1 MTATRKRAAALSR
14 KMKPLSAILTKKNR
28 KHSVADVLEFSTDPP
43 VNPDF
48 SRLTDNKTV
57 SNKCWG
63 SITFLEMNRMESFSF
78 VTGGEFTF
86 PLVDVWHSVTT
97 EASWLQSSGPS
108 LVQRQ
113 YFLYICFFVLVSSVS
128 CCLSEFYPVEAKGQ
142 LRRSYFVPAQRVQ
155 YLGTVIDVQTF
166 KASPSQERIDKLM
179 YVNGPATDSRSLR
192 VAPAS
197 TTMLL
202 DIQSRET
209 LHEQRRFVNVWC
221 P

>member
-28 KHSVADVLEFSTDPP
+28 KHSVADVPEFSTNPP

-57 SNKCWG
+57 SNKRWG
-63 SITFLEMNRMESFSF
+63 SITFLEMNRM
-78 VTGGEFTF
+78 
-86 PLVDVWHSVTT
+86 VDVWHSVTI

-166 KASPSQERIDKLM
+166 KASPSRERIDKLM

-192 VAPAS
+192 VAPAFDHYVVGY
-197 TTMLL
+197 T
-202 DIQSRET
+202 IQRDFT
-209 LHEQRRFVNVWC
+209 
-221 P
+221 